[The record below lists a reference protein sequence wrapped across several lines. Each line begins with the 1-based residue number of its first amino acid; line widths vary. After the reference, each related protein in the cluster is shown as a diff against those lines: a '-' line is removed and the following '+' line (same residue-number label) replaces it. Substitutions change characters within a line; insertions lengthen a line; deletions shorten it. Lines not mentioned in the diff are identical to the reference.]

1 MTLLLAD
8 VEGSTRLWETQPEVM
23 AAAVA
28 RLDQALCE
36 AVAAHDGV
44 RPVEQ
49 GEGDSFVIA
58 FGWACDAVACA
69 LDLQR
74 APLAP
79 IRLRIGIH
87 TGDVRLRDEGNYVGP
102 TINRT
107 ARLRDLAHGG
117 QTVLSG
123 TTDDLVAESL
133 PKECWVADLGAH
145 PLRDLARPQ
154 RVVQLCHP
162 DLRNDFPPLRTAN
175 SVAAHNLPAQ
185 LTSFIGRRAE
195 IASVRGALTANR
207 LVTLTGAGG
216 VGKTRLAVRVAAA
229 MADEFSEGVWYV
241 DLAPITAAEVVPVTV
256 ARALGLPDQPG
267 RSTMDT
273 LIRFVRDRHM
283 LIVLDNCE
291 HLLDASAKLLAELLG
306 AAPRVTVLAT
316 SREPVNITGEA
327 TWQVP
332 SLSLADE
339 AVELFA
345 ERARLARPD
354 FAVTEDNSD
363 AVAEIC
369 RRLDGM
375 PLAIELAAARVRA
388 LSLTEIVDSLHDRF
402 RLLTGGSRTAVRRQ
416 QTLRASVDWSH
427 ALLTE
432 TERILFRRLSVFYG
446 GFDLTAA
453 QFVCGEGDIER
464 YQVLDQLTLLVDK
477 SLVVADESSGHTR
490 YRLLETVRQYA
501 LEKLGES
508 GEADVVR
515 SRHCDHY
522 TSIAALLDA
531 PARTDY
537 EQRLEQ
543 AEIEMD
549 NLRNALGWNLENRDT
564 ERALA
569 LASSLQPV
577 WLSRGRILEG
587 QAWFHTILADFD
599 QPVDVAPAVYARA
612 LCDESILNAFVGAR
626 MSRAQRAVEIAR
638 ELDDPALLA
647 RTLSACGFI
656 AGTQYDEKAAAEY
669 YAEAAE
675 LARAS
680 DDLWRL
686 SQILAWEANSRLSAG
701 DPRAAGR
708 AGQEGRDI
716 ADAIGDRAN
725 SRQSRLGIG
734 WALLVQGNVAGAIS
748 EFTTLVTDCE
758 EAHDEVF
765 KPIFMMGLGISLAY
779 HGEVE
784 ASVAV
789 ADAAL
794 KCSADLGEYFLGMGY
809 AQLSQACLAAGDID
823 AAHHA
828 GQAAWQ
834 GLRTFQHE
842 LSDVQRAFNSIEVAL
857 ARGELAEA
865 REMADTAVAV
875 AKGWHRVAV
884 LAVRARIA
892 IAEGSPTDGERDTH
906 EALDLAAGEGLYLHI
921 PDIVECLAGLA
932 TRNGN
937 HLEAARLFGAA
948 NALRQRMG
956 VVRFKIHEPAYQESV
971 AELRKAMGDMAFDA
985 AWAEGEA
992 MSLEEAIAYAQRGR
1006 GQRKRPATGWESL
1019 TPAERD
1025 VARLAC
1031 EGLANKEIATRL
1043 FVSPRTVQAHLSHIY
1058 TKLGI
1063 TSRVQ
1068 LVREAAQWRA
1078 DAESHDFTPN
1088 RATLRLL
1095 AGECRQATDAPRIR
1109 LTASVSWSAISS

>member
-1 MTLLLAD
+1 MFCDMRHHMLVSMSTTEWSDVGVNGLPTGTVTLLLAD

-28 RLDQALCE
+28 RLDQTLSE

-58 FGWACDAVACA
+58 FGRASDAVACA
-69 LDLQR
+69 LDLQL

-79 IRLRIGIH
+79 IRLRIGVH
-87 TGDVRLRDEGNYVGP
+87 TGEVRLRDEGNYVGP

-133 PKECWVADLGAH
+133 PADAWLTDLGAH
-145 PLRDLARPQ
+145 PLRDLTRPQ

-162 DLRNDFPPLRTAN
+162 DLRNDFPPLRTPS
-175 SVAAHNLPAQ
+175 SVVAHNLPAQ
-185 LTSFIGRRAE
+185 LTSFIGRRCE
-195 IASVRGALTANR
+195 ISSVREALAGNR

-216 VGKTRLAVRVAAA
+216 VGKTRLAVQVAAA
-229 MADEFSEGVWYV
+229 MADEFSDGVWYV
-241 DLAPITAAEVVPVTV
+241 DLAPITAGEVVPVTV

-273 LIRFVRDRHM
+273 LVRFVRDRHM

-291 HLLDASAKLLAELLG
+291 HLLDASATLLAGLLG
-306 AAPRVTVLAT
+306 SAAQLTVLAT
-316 SREPVNITGEA
+316 SREPVNINGEA

-339 AVELFA
+339 ALELFA

-354 FAVTEDNSD
+354 FAVTDDNAAS
-363 AVAEIC
+363 VAEIC

-446 GFDLTAA
+446 GFDLDAA
-453 QFVCGEGDIER
+453 QSICGGDDIER

-477 SLVVADESSGHTR
+477 SLVVADDSSGRTR

-508 GEADVVR
+508 GEADAVR
-515 SRHCDHY
+515 SRHCEHY
-522 TSIAALLDA
+522 TSMAALLDA
-531 PARTDY
+531 PARDDY
-537 EQRLEQ
+537 QQRLEQ
-543 AEIEMD
+543 VETEMD
-549 NLRNALGWNLENRDT
+549 NLRNALGWNLENHDI

-577 WLSRGRILEG
+577 WLTRGRILEG
-587 QAWFHTILADFD
+587 LAWFHVIPDEGEDAA
-599 QPVDVAPAVYARA
+599 VGPAVRARA
-612 LCDESILNAFVGAR
+612 LADEALLDNFVGDERSERAR
-626 MSRAQRAVEIAR
+626 RAVQIAR
-638 ELDDPALLA
+638 DLGDSALLA
-647 RTLSACGFI
+647 RALTACGYI
-656 AGTQYDEKAAAEY
+656 AGTQYDAEAAAVY
-669 YAEAAE
+669 YAEAIE
-675 LARAS
+675 LARAL
-680 DDLWRL
+680 DDRWAL
-686 SQILAWEANSRLSAG
+686 SQILAWQSNTAFSSG
-701 DPRAAGR
+701 DPVYARAVSEEGR
-708 AGQEGRDI
+708 AI

-725 SRQSRLGIG
+725 SRQCRVGLG
-734 WALLVQGNVAGAIS
+734 WAHLLQGDVAEAIS
-748 EFTTLVTDCE
+748 QFSAVRAECE
-758 EAHDEVF
+758 AAHDEVH
-765 KPIFMMGLGISLAY
+765 KRIALMGLGISLAH
-779 HGEVE
+779 HGEVDSALATADE
-784 ASVAV
+784 AF
-789 ADAAL
+789 DAA
-794 KCSADLGEYFLGMGY
+794 ADMGELFLGMAY
-809 AQLSQACLAAGDID
+809 AQASQANLAANSID
-823 AAHHA
+823 AANEA
-828 GQAAWQ
+828 SEAAWQ
-834 GLRTFQHE
+834 RLRPVQPVMA
-842 LSDVQRAFNSIEVAL
+842 DVQRAFNSTEIAL
-857 ARGELAEA
+857 ARGDLAMARELADA
-865 REMADTAVAV
+865 AVSLA
-875 AKGWHRVAV
+875 AGWHLVVA
-884 LAVRARIA
+884 LLVRARVA
-892 IAEGSPTDGERDTH
+892 IAEGKPGDGERDAH
-906 EALDLAAGEGLYLHI
+906 EALMCSAHSGAHLPV
-921 PDIVECLAGLA
+921 PDILECLGGLA
-932 TRNGN
+932 TSDGN
-937 HLEAARLFGAA
+937 HPEAARLFGAA
-948 NALRQRMG
+948 EGLRQRMG
-956 VVRFKIHEPAYQESV
+956 VVRFKIHEAAYQAAV
-971 AELRKAMGDMAFDA
+971 AELRNAMDRVAFDA
-985 AWAEGEA
+985 AWAEGA
-992 MSLEEAIAYAQRGR
+992 ALLLEEAIAYAQRGR
-1006 GQRKRPATGWESL
+1006 GERKRPASGWASL

-1031 EGLANKEIATRL
+1031 DGLANKEIATRL

-1068 LVREAAQWRA
+1068 LVQEAA
-1078 DAESHDFTPN
+1078 
-1088 RATLRLL
+1088 
-1095 AGECRQATDAPRIR
+1095 RQ
-1109 LTASVSWSAISS
+1109 